1 MKSPLP
7 LVILAMT
14 FCLTACVEGDL
25 SPGNSISVETF
36 AGRWENI
43 NAQTNSLYKI
53 TITQKV
59 PGQVSVQ
66 LWRACGQGQC
76 NLGNYTSTI
85 NDLQDGKISLS
96 LNWNDQ
102 PIGLALSLYEG
113 GKLLVSGQ
121 EEADRKVFEDQ
132 FFSRPISSS
141 FFQQIDIDDARS
153 VSLARLRI
161 SGSNN
166 ELNFLR
172 PGTILIFQTNEGRYG
187 KIQIR
192 GNDDILTMRWRT
204 WDLLGEVYEENDYLP
219 LKGNAYYD
227 MDLGQED
234 TGEAKSLSD
243 FLWID
248 KGRSQ
253 RWLEPI
259 NTALIAVY
267 HLG

>member
-7 LVILAMT
+7 FFLLALT
-14 FCLTACVEGDL
+14 LCLSACVEGDL
-25 SPGNSISVETF
+25 SPGNGISVESF

-43 NAQTNSLYKI
+43 NAQTNSLYRI

-66 LWRACGQGQC
+66 LWRACGQNQC
-76 NLGNYTSTI
+76 NLGNYSSTI
-85 NDLQDGKISLS
+85 NDLQDGKISIS

-102 PIGLALSLYEG
+102 TLALGLSLYEG
-113 GKLLVSGQ
+113 GQLLISA
-121 EEADRKVFEDQ
+121 EDEADRNIFEDQ
-132 FFSRPISSS
+132 FFSRPTAST
-141 FFQQIDIDDARS
+141 FFEQINVEDARS

-161 SGSNN
+161 NGSNN

-172 PGTILIFQTNEGRYG
+172 PGTILIYQTNEGRYG

-192 GNDDILTMRWRT
+192 ANDDILTMRWTT
-204 WDLLGEVYEENDYLP
+204 WDLMGDIYQESDYLP
-219 LKGNAYYD
+219 LKGNTYYD

-234 TGEAKSLSD
+234 TGVTKSLSD

-248 KGRSQ
+248 KGKAQ
-253 RWLEPI
+253 RWLEPM

>member
-7 LVILAMT
+7 LIILAMT
-14 FCLTACVEGDL
+14 LCLSSCIEGDL
-25 SPGNSISVETF
+25 SPGNGIAVESF
-36 AGRWENI
+36 AGKWDNI
-43 NAQTNSLYKI
+43 NAQTNSLSRV
-53 TITQKV
+53 TITQKI

-66 LWRACGQGQC
+66 LWRACGQDHC

-102 PIGLALSLYEG
+102 PLALGLSLYEG
-113 GKLLVSGQ
+113 GKLLLSAEEEEGQ
-121 EEADRKVFEDQ
+121 QIFEDQ
-132 FFSRPISSS
+132 FFSRPASSS
-141 FFQQIDIDDARS
+141 FFQQINVNDARS
-153 VSLARLRI
+153 VSLAKLRI
-161 SGSNN
+161 NGSNN

-172 PGTILIFQTNEGRYG
+172 PGTILIYQTNEGRYG

-192 GNDDILTMRWRT
+192 GNDDILSLRWTT
-204 WDLLGEVYEENDYLP
+204 WEITGEIYQESDYLSF
-219 LKGNAYYD
+219 KGNAYYD
-227 MDLGQED
+227 MDVGQED
-234 TGEAKSLSD
+234 TGESKSLSD

-248 KGRSQ
+248 KGKPQ

>member
-7 LVILAMT
+7 FIILVLAG
-14 FCLTACVEGDL
+14 CLSACVEGDL
-25 SPGNSISVETF
+25 SPGNGISVESF

-43 NAQTNSLYKI
+43 NTQTNSLYRV

-59 PGQVSVQ
+59 PGQISVQ
-66 LWRACGQGQC
+66 LWRACGQDQC
-76 NLGNYTSTI
+76 NLGNYTSTV
-85 NDLQDGKISLS
+85 NDLQDGKISVF

-102 PIGLALSLYEG
+102 PLDLELSLYEG
-113 GKLLVSGQ
+113 GKLLISAA
-121 EEADRKVFEDQ
+121 EEADRNTFEDQ
-132 FFSRPISSS
+132 FFSRPVSST
-141 FFQQIDIDDARS
+141 FFQQINADDARS
-153 VSLARLRI
+153 VSLGRLRI
-161 SGSNN
+161 NGSNN

-172 PGTILIFQTNEGRYG
+172 PGTILIYQTTEGRYG

-192 GNDDILTMRWRT
+192 GNDEILTMRWTT
-204 WDLLGEVYEENDYLP
+204 WDLMGEVYQESDYLP

-234 TGEAKSLSD
+234 TGEAKSLSE

-248 KGRSQ
+248 KGKAQ
-253 RWLEPI
+253 RWLEPV